1 MAAEIDIDTLTG
13 PAAPVEH
20 CGKPM
25 RWRGGRTTWEGA
37 PGNGFEQTSMVWTC
51 ECDATLTAIV
61 RVPS

>member
-1 MAAEIDIDTLTG
+1 MSEIDIDTLTG

-25 RWRGGRTTWEGA
+25 SWLGSSTSWEGLFGEGHQKTRA
-37 PGNGFEQTSMVWTC
+37 DWAC
-51 ECDATLTAIV
+51 ECGATLSAIV